1 MTEWDKPHFMTFVC
15 FTVNWRVYNDWI
27 ISSQLKDNILRV
39 LVLKNSLVEKIHHGC
54 ITIDGVDTTLQRI
67 SEMRQRIPRFET
79 SNKFYKFSIAHKNV
93 RWKLNF

>member
-1 MTEWDKPHFMTFVC
+1 MTFIC

-27 ISSQLKDNILRV
+27 ISSQLKDNIFRV
-39 LVLKNSLVEKIHHGC
+39 LNVEKHSRRKDISM
-54 ITIDGVDTTLQRI
+54 DGVDTALQR

-93 RWKLNF
+93 RWNLNF